1 MPNLL
6 KKLRISSVDLCRR
19 GANPLAKIALS
30 KSDDEQ
36 WRTRLKELA
45 EDTDAPLTDI
55 ADELRAIAAKIGQSA
70 EENAEDEEVVRQHE
84 AVVAKQYAAVCG
96 ENELTKR
103 LVQMRAA
110 GGGAYEE
117 YVKLLDELAEAK
129 RVEPLMKEYGTART
143 ASGALE
149 ARVAEIMH
157 ADPKLSRAQ
166 AVVRAYQIDPDIPE
180 VL

>member
-84 AVVAKQYAAVCG
+84 AVVAKQYAAVCD

-143 ASGALE
+143 VSGALE

-157 ADPKLSRAQ
+157 ANPNLSRAQ

>member
-70 EENAEDEEVVRQHE
+70 EENAEDEEVLRQHE
-84 AVVAKQYAAVCG
+84 AVVAKQYAAVCD

-157 ADPKLSRAQ
+157 ANPKLSRAQ

>member
-84 AVVAKQYAAVCG
+84 AVVAKQYAAVCD

-157 ADPKLSRAQ
+157 ANPKLSRAQ
-166 AVVRAYQIDPDIPE
+166 AVVRAYQMDPDIPE

>member
-55 ADELRAIAAKIGQSA
+55 ADEFRAIAAKIGQSA

-84 AVVAKQYAAVCG
+84 AVVAKQYAAVCD
-96 ENELTKR
+96 ENGLTKR

>member
-55 ADELRAIAAKIGQSA
+55 ADELRVIAAKIGQSA

-84 AVVAKQYAAVCG
+84 AVVAKQYAAVCD

-110 GGGAYEE
+110 GGGAGEE

-129 RVEPLMKEYGTART
+129 RVEPLMKRIRHGANRKRRIGGAR
-143 ASGALE
+143 GRNN
-149 ARVAEIMH
+149 ARRSWRLAAH
-157 ADPKLSRAQ
+157 RRSCAR
-166 AVVRAYQIDPDIPE
+166 R
-180 VL
+180 

>member
-45 EDTDAPLTDI
+45 EDTDAPLTNI

-84 AVVAKQYAAVCG
+84 AVVAKQYAAVCD

-166 AVVRAYQIDPDIPE
+166 AVVRAYQIDPEIPE

>member
-55 ADELRAIAAKIGQSA
+55 ADELRTIAAKIGQSA

-84 AVVAKQYAAVCG
+84 AVVAKQYAAVCD

-103 LVQMRAA
+103 LMQMRAA

>member
-45 EDTDAPLTDI
+45 DDTDAPLTDI

-84 AVVAKQYAAVCG
+84 AVVAKQYAAVCD

-157 ADPKLSRAQ
+157 ANPKLSRAQ
-166 AVVRAYQIDPDIPE
+166 AVVRAYQTDPDIPE

>member
-84 AVVAKQYAAVCG
+84 AVVAEQYAAVCD

>member
-55 ADELRAIAAKIGQSA
+55 ADELRAIAAKIGPSA

-84 AVVAKQYAAVCG
+84 AVVAKQYAAVCD

>member
-45 EDTDAPLTDI
+45 DDTDAPLTDI

-70 EENAEDEEVVRQHE
+70 DENAEDEEVVRQHE
-84 AVVAKQYAAVCG
+84 AVVAKQYAAVCD

-157 ADPKLSRAQ
+157 ANPKLSRAQ

>member
-84 AVVAKQYAAVCG
+84 AVVAKQYAAVCD
-96 ENELTKR
+96 ENELIKR

-157 ADPKLSRAQ
+157 ANPKLSRAQ

>member
-84 AVVAKQYAAVCG
+84 DVVAKQYAAVCD

>member
-84 AVVAKQYAAVCG
+84 AVVAKQYAAVCD

-166 AVVRAYQIDPDIPE
+166 AVVRAYQIGPDIPE

>member
-30 KSDDEQ
+30 KSEDEQ

-55 ADELRAIAAKIGQSA
+55 ADELRTIAAKIGQSA

-84 AVVAKQYAAVCG
+84 AVVAKQYAAVCD

>member
-70 EENAEDEEVVRQHE
+70 EENAEDKEVVRQHE
-84 AVVAKQYAAVCG
+84 AVVAKQYAAVCD

-110 GGGAYEE
+110 GGGAY
-117 YVKLLDELAEAK
+117 DE
-129 RVEPLMKEYGTART
+129 
-143 ASGALE
+143 
-149 ARVAEIMH
+149 
-157 ADPKLSRAQ
+157 
-166 AVVRAYQIDPDIPE
+166 
-180 VL
+180 

>member
-84 AVVAKQYAAVCG
+84 AVVAKQYAAVCD

-166 AVVRAYQIDPDIPE
+166 AVVHAYQIDPDIPD

>member
-36 WRTRLKELA
+36 WRTLLKELA

-84 AVVAKQYAAVCG
+84 AVVAKQYAAVCD

>member
-19 GANPLAKIALS
+19 GANSLAKIALS

-70 EENAEDEEVVRQHE
+70 EENAEDKEVVRQHE
-84 AVVAKQYAAVCG
+84 AVVAKQYAAVCD

>member
-45 EDTDAPLTDI
+45 DDTDAPLTDI

-84 AVVAKQYAAVCG
+84 AVVAKQYAAVCD

-166 AVVRAYQIDPDIPE
+166 AVVRAYQIDPEIPE

>member
-19 GANPLAKIALS
+19 GANQLAKIALS

-84 AVVAKQYAAVCG
+84 AVVAKQYAAVCD

-157 ADPKLSRAQ
+157 ANPKLSRAQ

>member
-45 EDTDAPLTDI
+45 EATDAPLTDI

-84 AVVAKQYAAVCG
+84 AVVAKQYAAVCD

-157 ADPKLSRAQ
+157 ANPKLSRAQ

>member
-45 EDTDAPLTDI
+45 EGTDAPLTDI

-84 AVVAKQYAAVCG
+84 AVVAKQYAAVCD

>member
-45 EDTDAPLTDI
+45 DDTDAPLTDI

-84 AVVAKQYAAVCG
+84 AVVAKQYAAVCD

-129 RVEPLMKEYGTART
+129 RVEPRMKEYGTART

-157 ADPKLSRAQ
+157 ANPKLSRAQ

>member
-45 EDTDAPLTDI
+45 EDADAPLTDI
-55 ADELRAIAAKIGQSA
+55 ADELRAIAAKISQSA

-84 AVVAKQYAAVCG
+84 AVVAKQYAAVCD

>member
-45 EDTDAPLTDI
+45 EATDAPLTDI

-84 AVVAKQYAAVCG
+84 AVVAKQYAAVCD

>member
-55 ADELRAIAAKIGQSA
+55 ADELRAIAAKICQSA

-84 AVVAKQYAAVCG
+84 AVVAKQYAAVCD

>member
-55 ADELRAIAAKIGQSA
+55 ADELRAIAAKIVQSA

-84 AVVAKQYAAVCG
+84 AVVAKQYAAVCD

>member
-84 AVVAKQYAAVCG
+84 AVVAKQYAVVCD

>member
-55 ADELRAIAAKIGQSA
+55 ADELRTIAAKIGQSA

-84 AVVAKQYAAVCG
+84 AVVAKQYAAVCD

-157 ADPKLSRAQ
+157 AEPKLSRAQ

>member
-6 KKLRISSVDLCRR
+6 KKLGISSVDLCRR

-70 EENAEDEEVVRQHE
+70 EENAEEEEVVRQHE
-84 AVVAKQYAAVCG
+84 AVVAKQYAAVCD

-129 RVEPLMKEYGTART
+129 RVEPLMKEDGTART

>member
-70 EENAEDEEVVRQHE
+70 EENAEDEEVVRQYE
-84 AVVAKQYAAVCG
+84 AVVAKQYAAVCD

>member
-36 WRTRLKELA
+36 WRMRLKELT

-84 AVVAKQYAAVCG
+84 AVVAKQYAAVCD

>member
-84 AVVAKQYAAVCG
+84 AVVAKQYAAVFD

>member
-45 EDTDAPLTDI
+45 EATDAPLTDI

-84 AVVAKQYAAVCG
+84 AVVAKQYAAVCD

-149 ARVAEIMH
+149 ACVAEIMH

>member
-45 EDTDAPLTDI
+45 EYTDASLTDI

-84 AVVAKQYAAVCG
+84 AVVAKQYAAVCD

>member
-84 AVVAKQYAAVCG
+84 AVVAKQYAAVCD

-103 LVQMRAA
+103 LVQMRGA
-110 GGGAYEE
+110 GGVAYEE
-117 YVKLLDELAEAK
+117 FLKLLDELAEAK

-166 AVVRAYQIDPDIPE
+166 AVVRAYQIAPDIPE

>member
-84 AVVAKQYAAVCG
+84 AVVAKQYAAVCD

-117 YVKLLDELAEAK
+117 YVKLRDELAEAK

-166 AVVRAYQIDPDIPE
+166 AVVRAYQTDPDIPE

>member
-55 ADELRAIAAKIGQSA
+55 AAELRAIAAKIGQSA
-70 EENAEDEEVVRQHE
+70 EENAKDEEVVRQHE
-84 AVVAKQYAAVCG
+84 AVVAKQYAAVCD